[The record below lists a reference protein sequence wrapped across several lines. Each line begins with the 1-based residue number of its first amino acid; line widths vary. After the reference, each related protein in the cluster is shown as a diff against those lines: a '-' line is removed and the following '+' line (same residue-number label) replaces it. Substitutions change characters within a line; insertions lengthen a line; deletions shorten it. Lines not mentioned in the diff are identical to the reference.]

1 MIARLRARQ
10 QALLDHPI
18 VRLELRRIHRKRWW
32 PGRRFFM
39 FYPALLGAGL
49 GYGIV
54 LALSDSPGVQ
64 LAAVVTGVPAV
75 CLVTVCAG
83 LLAFTLPWIAPA
95 LTAVS
100 IVHERE
106 VGTLDL
112 LRATLLT
119 ERSIVLGKL
128 GGCLARMWPGILTL
142 VLLTPFRLVWIG
154 GAGGPVS
161 LTALA
166 ELVEQPIS
174 TTQIVWLSV
183 AGVVGM
189 LKPFVDLVVHAA
201 VGLFVSVLARSSGV
215 AVAVSYGAVI
225 VLRVSLWLARYLL
238 NVVPM
243 VRRAIMDTS
252 AFAPGNVGMVPA
264 LTSSGMVV
272 VELVGAA
279 VLVWG
284 GIWWLKRA

>member
-1 MIARLRARQ
+1 
-10 QALLDHPI
+10 
-18 VRLELRRIHRKRWW
+18 
-32 PGRRFFM
+32 M

-54 LALSDSPGVQ
+54 LAVSDSPGIQ
-64 LAAVVTGVPAV
+64 LAALVTSVPAV
-75 CLVTVCAG
+75 CLLTVCAG

-142 VLLTPFRLVWIG
+142 VLLAPFRLVWIG
-154 GAGGPVS
+154 GAGWSSYLPAV
-161 LTALA
+161 A

-174 TTQIVWLSV
+174 IGQIVWLFLAGV
-183 AGVVGM
+183 AGMV
-189 LKPFVDLVVHAA
+189 KPFVDLVLHAA

-225 VLRVSLWLARYLL
+225 VVRVSLWLARYLL

-243 VRRAIMDTS
+243 IRRAIIDASELTLGDVSMI
-252 AFAPGNVGMVPA
+252 PA
-264 LTSSGMVV
+264 LTSFGMVV
-272 VELVGAA
+272 VELVGAV
-279 VLVWG
+279 VLIWG